1 MGGRGGVNRASAVYR
16 VLAGIGLLVP
26 CLLLLAHVL
35 GIDSPWLALLA
46 MCFLL
51 ALAKLAEPLWMPSLP
66 RALAD
71 VQGVLDSE
79 TGYRRLGV
87 HAFGT
92 LLRRS
97 PLRLLNT
104 AVYLPHGPGDLARL
118 ARLAESAEAAHFWAA
133 LLFTPYIGYAFWRG
147 WWRAG
152 LVLLAVQLVL
162 NLYPMLHLRLVRA
175 RLARVMDRRA
185 SRN

>member
-1 MGGRGGVNRASAVYR
+1 MAAHGNKAAWVRFTAGASL
-16 VLAGIGLLVP
+16 LALAW
-26 CLLLLAHVL
+26 LLLAHAF
-35 GIDSPWLALLA
+35 GIDSPWLALIS

-66 RALAD
+66 RALAS
-71 VQGVLDSE
+71 VEGVLESE
-79 TGYRRLGV
+79 AGYRRLGV
-87 HAFGT
+87 HAFGA

-104 AVYLPHGPGDLARL
+104 AVYLPRGPGDLARL

-175 RLARVMDRRA
+175 RLARAMDRRA
-185 SRN
+185 SRS